1 MLRNVNII
9 GKENIAFSCIISLPI
24 VSLPLREP
32 RATRFSGES
41 VTTATCCSWE
51 NVIFNLLFHSWN
63 LYNHK
68 HVFSLVW
75 WTLNFWRRLT
85 ILGFIHSIPTNEK
98 IFFQEITRTWSF
110 ITVRVHHLP
119 FCKQLFKTFE
129 PLFTFIQFLFVLFVL
144 LLNALSQKRTDKNDV
159 GLLSRAIVTLRT
171 WLRKKDDRNL
181 LNVRAR

>member
-1 MLRNVNII
+1 M
-9 GKENIAFSCIISLPI
+9 

-68 HVFSLVW
+68 HVFSLGW

-98 IFFQEITRTWSF
+98 IFFQEITRTKSF
-110 ITVRVHHLP
+110 MTVRVHHLP

-129 PLFTFIQFLFVLFVL
+129 SLFTFIQFLFVCLFYYWTR
-144 LLNALSQKRTDKNDV
+144 SPKRQHKNEF
-159 GLLSRAIVTLRT
+159 GLLGRAIVTLRT

-181 LNVRAR
+181 LYVRAR